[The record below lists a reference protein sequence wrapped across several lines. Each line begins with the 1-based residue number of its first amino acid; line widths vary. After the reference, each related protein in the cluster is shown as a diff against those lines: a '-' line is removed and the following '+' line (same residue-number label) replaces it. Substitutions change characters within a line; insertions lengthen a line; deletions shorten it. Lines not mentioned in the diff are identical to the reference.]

1 MRLFFS
7 NLRYLQSYLAST
19 SLKKHMGAHG
29 SNRLAGAYQYEG
41 DPLYDSL
48 QILFNDPGVEGE
60 FYPAFDVNELDQ
72 DYDEEV
78 PFDMDAELDALQNA
92 TPSDFGSNG

>member
-1 MRLFFS
+1 MYVSPEIFTTLV
-7 NLRYLQSYLAST
+7 T
-19 SLKKHMGAHG
+19 

-60 FYPAFDVNELDQ
+60 FYPAFDANELNQ

-78 PFDMDAELDALQNA
+78 SYDMDAELDALLNA
-92 TPSDFGSNG
+92 TPSDFGSDE